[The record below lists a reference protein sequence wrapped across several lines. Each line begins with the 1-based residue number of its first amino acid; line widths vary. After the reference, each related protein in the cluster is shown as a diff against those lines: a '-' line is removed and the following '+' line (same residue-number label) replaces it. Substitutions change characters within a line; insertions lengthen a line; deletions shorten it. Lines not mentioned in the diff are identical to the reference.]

1 MNKVFQSDRSKAIIL
16 IGATLGLL
24 LTLFLVLINLPI
36 LQSVLGSDANQ
47 GPQTIENRREGQES
61 TSVKATE
68 DDEEITL
75 QADFEVPVPAEYKG
89 RDFDPFQYAQENGS
103 LESISPR
110 STAAIVRD
118 VHHMTHGAIVAKE
131 KWGYLTLNDV
141 NIFTLLT
148 ELAAVENLSFVEK
161 QMVEMLSN
169 WYHGD
174 VGSIDEDHNFLWDW
188 EDGTI
193 GKATGMDW
201 DGVEEDILQR
211 AIKNGYKP

>member
-36 LQSVLGSDANQ
+36 LQSVLGSDENQ

-103 LESISPR
+103 LQSISPR